1 MDEATYAAMPESLS
15 VRELRFS
22 IDEPGCRTQ
31 EVVVATTL
39 LDAAVYSKDDRV
51 RSLQCARKQG

>member
-15 VRELRFS
+15 VRELRFQ

-39 LDAAVYSKDDRV
+39 LDAAAYSKDDRV
-51 RSLQCARKQG
+51 RSLRCARKQG